1 MAGFSANDTTLC
13 LSHYVKD
20 IADNRMLGKM
30 DEPIT
35 EEVKGKRIAIPLQP
49 WTVPEGSRWLRLQYF
64 KTIGT

>member
-1 MAGFSANDTTLC
+1 
-13 LSHYVKD
+13 VKD